1 MKKIP
6 FYTIGLLLCLGFFLG
21 IIFIDIVHDVQ
32 VDNDWK
38 IAQKTLT
45 YYRTMLD
52 QKAVHGKIFLL
63 VAGIM
68 SVCSIRQLFSIH
80 NRSMFGLFVLN
91 LVALVYLFMDVLGLH
106 NEIRKTKDDEIN
118 SSGDILVLLHKVKQ
132 NHLLLLLVLFSF
144 VLNMIMIVR
153 GHVQ

>member
-32 VDNDWK
+32 IDNDWK

-52 QKAVHGKIFLL
+52 
-63 VAGIM
+63 
-68 SVCSIRQLFSIH
+68 
-80 NRSMFGLFVLN
+80 
-91 LVALVYLFMDVLGLH
+91 
-106 NEIRKTKDDEIN
+106 
-118 SSGDILVLLHKVKQ
+118 
-132 NHLLLLLVLFSF
+132 
-144 VLNMIMIVR
+144 
-153 GHVQ
+153 